1 MFCQTHFK
9 NQIIKFLLNPLAT
22 NQVKFSLLA
31 GLAFLGLSGCAQV
44 SFESTLA
51 KTNQAAPDFTQ
62 GQLRLLTTPEEKNDA
77 QQLTSELLK
86 KPLTQHE
93 AVHLALVHSPA
104 LQALLAQSWAA
115 TARADQ
121 GARLSNPLF
130 SFSRLRYTG
139 EVDIERTLSFG
150 LLDLLTLPQRLEM
163 AKQEINVAQLQLTAD
178 VVQRV
183 TDVRQAWVAAVA
195 AQQRLAYSGQVL
207 SLAEAS
213 DALAVKMQ
221 KAGNFSQLARSQQQ
235 VFLTDAVTQHQQAA
249 HQALAR
255 REALVRL
262 LGLTDAEAPQLKLPE
277 RLPELP
283 KTLRAP
289 EDLSLLARR
298 DRLDVR
304 IAEARFNASA
314 KAQGLT
320 TLTSLTDIELGVKRN
335 AVVDR
340 AAGSSN
346 TGRGG
351 EISIR
356 LPLFDLG
363 DAQRSAMN
371 AQTLALANQLDATA
385 RAASAHL
392 RERYSAYRSAYLVAK
407 NYRDE
412 VIPLRKTISDEM
424 LLRYNGMLIGVFDL
438 LSDAR
443 KQVNSV
449 MEAIA
454 VEEQFFINEAALQ
467 AEIIG
472 QPSIGATRSGGV
484 SGVSSVAASS
494 ASDASH

>member
-1 MFCQTHFK
+1 MPNSLPCSRLK
-9 NQIIKFLLNPLAT
+9 VSRLRVA
-22 NQVKFSLLA
+22 LLA
-31 GLAFLGLSGCAQV
+31 GFAFLGLSGCAQV
-44 SFESTLA
+44 PFESTLA
-51 KTNQAAPDFTQ
+51 KTNQAAPGFTQ
-62 GQLRLLTTPEEKNDA
+62 GQLRLLTTAEERNDA
-77 QQLTSELLK
+77 QTLTNELLK
-86 KPLTQHE
+86 KPLAQHE

-115 TARADQ
+115 ASRADQ
-121 GARLSNPLF
+121 AGRVSNPLF
-130 SFSRLRYTG
+130 SFSRMRFTG

-150 LLDLLTLPQRLEM
+150 LLDLLTLPQRLEV
-163 AKQEINVAQLQLTAD
+163 AKQQINVAQLQLTAD
-178 VVQRV
+178 VVQQV

-195 AQQRLAYSGQVL
+195 AKQRLAYSAQVL

-213 DALAVKMQ
+213 DALAVNMQ

-235 VFLTDAVTQHQQAA
+235 VFLTDSVNQHQQAT
-249 HQALAR
+249 HQALATK
-255 REALVRL
+255 EALVRL
-262 LGLTDAEAPQLKLPE
+262 LGLVDEEALQLQLPE

-283 KTLRAP
+283 KALRAP

-320 TLTSLTDIELGVKRN
+320 AVTSVTDIELGLRRN
-335 AVVDR
+335 ATVDQ

-407 NYRDE
+407 NYQDGI
-412 VIPLRKTISDEM
+412 IPLRKTISHEI

-438 LSDAR
+438 LSNAR
-443 KQVNSV
+443 KQINSV

-454 VEEQFFINEAALQ
+454 AEEQFFTNEAALE
-467 AEIIG
+467 AEVIG
-472 QPSIGATRSGGV
+472 QPSSMGATRS
-484 SGVSSVAASS
+484 SGVSVAASS